1 MLPRTLC
8 TQDTTN
14 TLHVKY
20 LSPFEEWR
28 PRHISPTNGTS
39 GDMCAMMGHLFCDGF
54 YVLTKVFGI
63 DLYMAQVEAHG
74 LMKQS
79 FFLVHTSPFDML
91 YQVES
96 LSKFFKNSKQKMILV

>member
-1 MLPRTLC
+1 
-8 TQDTTN
+8 
-14 TLHVKY
+14 
-20 LSPFEEWR
+20 
-28 PRHISPTNGTS
+28 
-39 GDMCAMMGHLFCDGF
+39 
-54 YVLTKVFGI
+54 
-63 DLYMAQVEAHG
+63 MAQVEACG

>member
-1 MLPRTLC
+1 MTFNLVSMISSWFIQTLNWGMLARTLC

-39 GDMCAMMGHLFCDGF
+39 GDMCAMMGTLFCDVF
-54 YVLTKVFGI
+54 YVLKCT
-63 DLYMAQVEAHG
+63 
-74 LMKQS
+74 
-79 FFLVHTSPFDML
+79 
-91 YQVES
+91 
-96 LSKFFKNSKQKMILV
+96 